1 MTDRMLRAA
10 QTQNTHQAR
19 QTPISRLAA
28 LLGTDTSTALLR
40 LRLACSPPLHWPI
53 VSRNSS
59 RLNTAAAVGTGGG
72 GGRTVTLIKNEA
84 GERHGADC
92 IRRDRGVEEVARVA
106 RCASIASCER
116 PVRAPQFELGA
127 SPTTQHQNHNTSSN
141 DMKDTT
147 GLTNCCLSVQ
157 WALPLPTHREDAGQR
172 TSTQMKNSPICL
184 QLKSRKY
191 WTRHSKVEMARAT
204 GHAADMDICH
214 EHQLDQMTILKS
226 VQQ

>member
-1 MTDRMLRAA
+1 MRRPLLSARLTCINNILFYLYIIHVSICFAWLIIE
-10 QTQNTHQAR
+10 THSVER
-19 QTPISRLAA
+19 RPE
-28 LLGTDTSTALLR
+28 TDTVWCDVVR
-40 LRLACSPPLHWPI
+40 C
-53 VSRNSS
+53 
-59 RLNTAAAVGTGGG
+59 
-72 GGRTVTLIKNEA
+72 
-84 GERHGADC
+84 
-92 IRRDRGVEEVARVA
+92 GVVY
-106 RCASIASCER
+106 
-116 PVRAPQFELGA
+116 G
-127 SPTTQHQNHNTSSN
+127 PTTQHQNQNTSSN
-141 DMKDTT
+141 DMRDTT